1 MTNLIRWSLND
12 IHLPVCRI
20 ITICPVV
27 TSSVPRIDILLS
39 WGWVTANSLWKTYN
53 SSTGPT
59 TWVLVEHIFEAC
71 SLKWGNCWKNEG
83 TSLGASSRGTP
94 LINKNPKRIKK
105 RVLFW
110 RFRSP
115 IQKPTDCKWGGNWNG
130 EAVAS
135 QHCEISYFILGSTIE
150 CTLNIC
156 ISGTSL
162 VQLLRCNLNFI
173 TSCSSVWLKNVV
185 HY

>member
-1 MTNLIRWSLND
+1 MKSQFD
-12 IHLPVCRI
+12 ICILHCLEA
-20 ITICPVV
+20 TV
-27 TSSVPRIDILLS
+27 TGGLQTGGFSKGGIVTLKKAPSILFGS
-39 WGWVTANSLWKTYN
+39 
-53 SSTGPT
+53 
-59 TWVLVEHIFEAC
+59 
-71 SLKWGNCWKNEG
+71 
-83 TSLGASSRGTP
+83 GAF
-94 LINKNPKRIKK
+94 LLNKNPKRIKK

-135 QHCEISYFILGSTIE
+135 QHCEISYFILGSRIE

-162 VQLLRCNLNFI
+162 VQLLRCNLNFKKHLRGKSAWCLHC
-173 TSCSSVWLKNVV
+173 TCFPTGYYFCR
-185 HY
+185 HYPMG

>member
-1 MTNLIRWSLND
+1 MKSQFD
-12 IHLPVCRI
+12 ICILHCLEA
-20 ITICPVV
+20 TV
-27 TSSVPRIDILLS
+27 TGDLQTGGFSKGGIVTLKKAPSILFGS
-39 WGWVTANSLWKTYN
+39 
-53 SSTGPT
+53 
-59 TWVLVEHIFEAC
+59 
-71 SLKWGNCWKNEG
+71 
-83 TSLGASSRGTP
+83 GAF
-94 LINKNPKRIKK
+94 LLNKNPKRIKK

-115 IQKPTDCKWGGNWNG
+115 IQKPADCKWGGNWNG

-173 TSCSSVWLKNVV
+173 TSCSSVWLTIDFFYQWIPSIPCFSQNFSCWI
-185 HY
+185 